1 MKVIKKQSDKTYVN
15 EKTKKECH
23 YYNYYLVLDN
33 GKRVQIRCAFPKDN
47 ALLEA
52 VCTYEK

>member
-1 MKVIKKQSDKTYVN
+1 MKVIKKQSEKTYIN
-15 EKTKKECH
+15 KANKEVH

-33 GKRVQIRCAFPKDN
+33 GKRVQIKSSFPKDN

>member
-15 EKTKKECH
+15 VKTKKECH